1 MEAPLKTRWYFFLA
15 MSLVFWLQATLTVS
29 GVQIIMPVP
38 ASAPGS
44 APGPALTPPAP
55 ATNPSSAPESE
66 RREVQV
72 PLNYEVVESYIEE
85 ETITERHRL
94 EIEGE
99 VVRDELVEK
108 KIPVGYVTVQNKD
121 NVSGTF
127 ELQLSFY
134 AVNKR
139 IAELHQEIYGRF
151 RKDILKRMGEE
162 YTRKEKLELDP
173 SEKGTAKYRVRD
185 INTEEAE
192 WFWEFEVT
200 PSTKTVPVE
209 EEPRHKGQN

>member
-29 GVQIIMPVP
+29 GVQIIVPVP

-44 APGPALTPPAP
+44 APEPALTPQAP

-66 RREVQV
+66 RGEVQV

-108 KIPVGYVTVQNKD
+108 RIPVGYVTVQNKD

-127 ELQLSFY
+127 ELQISFY

-139 IAELHQEIYGRF
+139 IAELHKEIYGRF

-162 YTRKEKLELDP
+162 YSRKEKHELDP
-173 SEKGTAKYRVRD
+173 SEKGTAKYRVPD
-185 INTEEAE
+185 INTEEDE

-200 PSTKTVPVE
+200 PNTKTVTVE